1 MAAANESQG
10 LKIAVAIFVSLTVI
24 LSVATYFV
32 YSEYSKSEE
41 KLAAATQE
49 VSQKQQA
56 ASKALADFQT
66 IRDRAGYQTL
76 NDANQVLEG
85 IRKDQEE
92 LVEQLNDMEQAVSAA
107 IAKAREAGAPAEE
120 VNQFQTDLQRITQ
133 RFQEETQLDSATL
146 KSSLEILTELISNTG
161 QLAASLASN
170 NVKLRRDLEG
180 VNQVNKS
187 ELDVQ
192 IAAAQKAADD
202 LQDQINQ
209 YEQMRLDM
217 VLQID
222 DLQSEYNQLI
232 AERDRLTGTLARE
245 RDDSKTQLNE
255 LSARMIT
262 LRERVERD
270 EMVLDVPDGHI
281 TYVDYSQKE
290 VRTNLTR
297 GMGARPQMIFAVFD
311 RDAPG
316 LPSDKPKARIQLV
329 QVNEGDS
336 VARIVHTFDLRNPLH
351 AGDQVYSAAWSPM
364 EPLRFALVGKIDM
377 NRDGRDDREDLKR
390 LIRAAGGVIDFDL
403 PPPAIGQEKG
413 EITAMTSWYV
423 VDDREPIRT
432 PANQRSIAELESVDQ
447 EFVQR
452 RTEIFR
458 IARENGVR
466 PMPLERLLP
475 SLGYS
480 FGMMIPGVVEAANTR
495 AIEALINPEGM
506 TAPLPGSEE
515 FDAQRFDEF
524 TNQPNGGN

>member
-41 KLAAATQE
+41 KLADATQKA
-49 VSQKQQA
+49 SQNQQA

-66 IRDRAGYQTL
+66 VRDRSGYQTL
-76 NDANQVLEG
+76 NDAQQVVEG
-85 IRKDQEE
+85 IRKDQEGLIE
-92 LVEQLNDMEQAVSAA
+92 KLADMEQAVSAA
-107 IAKAREAGAPAEE
+107 ISRVRDAGAPAEE

-146 KSSLEILTELISNTG
+146 KSSLETLTELISNTN
-161 QLAASLASN
+161 QLATSLAAN
-170 NVKLRRDLEG
+170 NVRLRRDLESI
-180 VNQVNKS
+180 NQVNKT

-192 IAAAQKAADD
+192 VTAAQKAADD

-245 RDDSKTQLNE
+245 RDDTKTQREL
-255 LSARMIT
+255 LSAQLIT
-262 LRERVERD
+262 LRERAERQ
-270 EMVLDVPDGHI
+270 EMVLDVADGHI
-281 TYVDYSQKE
+281 TYVDYTQKE

-316 LPSDKPKARIQLV
+316 LPTDKPKARIQLV

-336 VARIVHTFDLRNPLH
+336 IAKIVHTFDMRNPLH

-364 EPLRFALVGKIDM
+364 EPVRFALVGKIDM

-403 PPPAIGQEKG
+403 PPPALGSEQG
-413 EITAMTSWYV
+413 EITAYTSWYV
-423 VDDREPIRT
+423 IDDRDPIRT
-432 PANQRSIAELESVDQ
+432 PANQSALAEMETLDQ

-452 RTEIFR
+452 RTEVFQ

-506 TAPLPGSEE
+506 TAPLPGSED
-515 FDAQRFDEF
+515 FDAQRFDDF
-524 TNQPNGGN
+524 TNQPDGGP